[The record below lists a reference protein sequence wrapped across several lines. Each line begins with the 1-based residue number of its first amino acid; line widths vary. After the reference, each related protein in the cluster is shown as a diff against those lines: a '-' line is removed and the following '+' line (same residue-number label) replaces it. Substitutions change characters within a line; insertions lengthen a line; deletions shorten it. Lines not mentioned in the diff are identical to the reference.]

1 MKKVMKAIAAIMLMT
16 AVVFAAGC
24 NKPNDPNNNGGN
36 NGGSGSSTLAGTTWQ
51 FDNPHDEAFAH
62 VGDYHV
68 IYTVAFGQNNEVT
81 FTREIS
87 CEEYDYYQKP
97 VMTGTYTYSNGSGV
111 AMIHNEGE
119 TTDFRITF
127 TVSGNT
133 LAWNFNLRE
142 IILHKQ

>member
-16 AVVFAAGC
+16 AVVFTAGC
-24 NKPNDPNNNGGN
+24 TKSD
-36 NGGSGSSTLAGTTWQ
+36 GSLKGTTWQ
-51 FDNPHDEAFAH
+51 LDNPHDEDFAH

-87 CEEYDYYQKP
+87 WEEIDYYQKH
-97 VMTGTYTYSNGSGV
+97 VMTGTYTYSKGSGV

-119 TTDFRITF
+119 TTDYRITF
-127 TVSGNT
+127 TVSDDT
-133 LAWNFNLRE
+133 LTWHFNLRD

>member
-16 AVVFAAGC
+16 VAVFAAGC

-36 NGGSGSSTLAGTTWQ
+36 NGGSGSSTLAGTTWTL
-51 FDNPHDEAFAH
+51 NSPNDE
-62 VGDYHV
+62 VYHADV
-68 IYTVAFGQNNEVT
+68 IYTLAFGQGNNVT
-81 FTREIS
+81 FTRDI
-87 CEEYDYYQKP
+87 DYGSTTTTA

-133 LAWNFNLRE
+133 LTWHFNLRD

>member
-1 MKKVMKAIAAIMLMT
+1 MKKVMKAVAAIMLMT

-24 NKPNDPNNNGGN
+24 TKSDD
-36 NGGSGSSTLAGTTWQ
+36 SLKGTTWQ
-51 FDNPHDEAFAH
+51 LDNPHDEAFAQ
-62 VGDYHV
+62 VVDYHV
-68 IYTVAFGQNNEVT
+68 IYTVVFGQNDEVT